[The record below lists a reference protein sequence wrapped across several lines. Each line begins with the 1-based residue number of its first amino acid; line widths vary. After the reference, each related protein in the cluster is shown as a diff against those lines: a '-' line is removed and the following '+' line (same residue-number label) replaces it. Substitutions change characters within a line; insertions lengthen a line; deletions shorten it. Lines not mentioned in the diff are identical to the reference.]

1 MESGTGQNAAM
12 LRILYGTAVT
22 ALEKLRQDDTVS
34 ATLIADLEAVV
45 EGSLGELKRVA
56 QLQRVNGADDRTH

>member
-22 ALEKLRQDDTVS
+22 ALDKLRQDETVS

-45 EGSLGELKRVA
+45 EGSLGELQRIA
-56 QLQRVNGADDRTH
+56 ELQRVNTDCTH